1 MTQPA
6 PVESTVSAAFI
17 PGGRVPADTVHDAR
31 GAVPLATVGE
41 IGKLVFDCASTV
53 VTATFEYARPA
64 MPSGIATLVKL
75 RSPPPPAGGKLEL
88 RPPPTPWLQPAMSSA
103 LQAAASATR
112 TPLPL
117 KNAIRRPVWPDLYDE
132 AVRAGVDIPLLSNVA
147 GHCHT
152 NRFFKNA
159 RVSANGTM
167 CVGRVSTE
175 FWLVINS
182 TCCMCQIRIIS

>member
-117 KNAIRRPVWPDLYDE
+117 KNA
-132 AVRAGVDIPLLSNVA
+132 
-147 GHCHT
+147 
-152 NRFFKNA
+152 

-167 CVGRVSTE
+167 CFGIVSTE

>member
-17 PGGRVPADTVHDAR
+17 PGGRAPADTVQDAR

-41 IGKLVFDCASTV
+41 MGKFVFDCVSTE

-75 RSPPPPAGGKLEL
+75 RRPPPPAGGKFDE
-88 RPPPTPWLQPAMSSA
+88 RPPPTPWLQPATSRA

-112 TPLPL
+112 TPLRP
-117 KNAIRRPVWPDLYDE
+117 KNAVRRRPIWPDLYDE
-132 AVRAGVDIPLLSNVA
+132 AVRAGVDIPLLSKRGGAPPHKSFIQKCTGVGERYYVPQNSV
-147 GHCHT
+147 
-152 NRFFKNA
+152 
-159 RVSANGTM
+159 NGIFGT
-167 CVGRVSTE
+167 
-175 FWLVINS
+175 
-182 TCCMCQIRIIS
+182 